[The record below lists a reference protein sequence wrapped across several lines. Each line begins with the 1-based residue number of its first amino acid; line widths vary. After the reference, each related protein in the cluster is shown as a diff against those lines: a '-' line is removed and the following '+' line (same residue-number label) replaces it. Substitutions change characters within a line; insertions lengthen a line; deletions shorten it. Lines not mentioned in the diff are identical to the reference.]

1 MKNQLQRHFVMTGR
15 TDQRVFSEA
24 VEEPLLKR
32 FGRHYAIAVG
42 IFWHICRYDI
52 RQLFSHF
59 FIAYISV
66 QTIISDSVKSL
77 GQNMLYHASDE
88 LENREGFVFNL
99 SGFMIPVPVTDR
111 LAIIAFNSANRDGR
125 RDHIFGQVLS
135 QALPAGRYFPGLQE
149 SDQSLG
155 VVFPGLVDI
164 FFHGRIR
171 AFFSEQGQKMIL
183 PLFVHHL
190 IGNIRNRLPWTAG
203 VDSSCGHQDMQVGVV
218 VAGASG
224 GLQHDDVS
232 DVQVDTG
239 TGLENILEAGMP
251 GPHEGTEPLGVPKEP
266 GSQELRHG
274 QDDMAI
280 GDSGQQAS
288 ADEVGP
294 SVGVSLGT
302 GKAEAGFTGKG
313 DPSYFATVAASVLD
327 KSHLIGIAAVQHF
340 LDGIV
345 VIGAVKLG
353 MHLLKCIPVII
364 ENLLECVFV
373 YAFHGCSLRTTIP
386 EMVK

>member
-1 MKNQLQRHFVMTGR
+1 MRNQLQQHFIMTFG
-15 TDQRVFSEA
+15 TDQRVFSKT
-24 VEEPLLKR
+24 VEEPLRKR
-32 FGRHYAIAVG
+32 LGRQYAVAVG
-42 IFWHICRYDI
+42 VFWHICRYDI
-52 RQLFSHF
+52 GQLFSHF
-59 FIAYISV
+59 FISYISV

-77 GQNMLYHASDE
+77 GQNMLYHASHE
-88 LENREGFVFNL
+88 TQNREGFVFNL
-99 SGFMIPVPVTDR
+99 SGFMIPVPVADR
-111 LAIIAFNSANRDGR
+111 LAVISFDPSYRDGR

-135 QALPAGRYFPGLQE
+135 QALPAGRYFTGLKE
-149 SDQSLG
+149 SDKSLG

-190 IGNIRNRLPWTAG
+190 IGNIRNRLPLTAG

-218 VAGASG
+218 MAGASG
-224 GLQHDDVS
+224 SLQHDDGS

-239 TGLENILEAGMP
+239 AGLENILEAGMS
-251 GPHEGTEPLGVPKEP
+251 GPHEGTEPLGVAKEP
-266 GSQELRHG
+266 EAKRFRHG
-274 QDDMAI
+274 QHDMAI
-280 GDSGQQAS
+280 GDPGQQAS

-302 GKAEAGFTGKG
+302 GQAEAGFAGKG
-313 DPSYFATVAASVLD
+313 DPSYFTAVAASVLD
-327 KSHLIGIAAVQHF
+327 KPHLFGVTAVKHF

-345 VIGAVKLG
+345 VVGTVKLG
-353 MHLLKCIPVII
+353 MHLLKRIPVIV

-373 YAFHGCSLRTTIP
+373 NAFHGCSLRTTIP